1 LAVYDAGTDRVEVR
15 DRLAAAVR
23 EAGALALQTFRGEL
37 KSWIKGKSSPVSEAD
52 LAVDALL
59 RERLLLIHDAGWL
72 SEETE
77 DDPARLQRADVWV
90 VDPIDGTRAYLAGLP
105 DWAVSVALV
114 HAGRPVVAALYAPVT
129 NELFLSIAGT
139 GATLNGVPI
148 KASTGDRIADA
159 KFSGPKRRLE
169 SLATIEPGIQSMP
182 RVPSLAL
189 RLARVATGALDGAF
203 AGPDSHDWDLAAAD
217 LLVHEAGGL
226 ISTVTGQSLTTIG
239 PIRSMT
245 RCWPPGARGMRC
257 CSASLAIGLPN
268 SRDRASLDRGDG
280 VMAEQAHGQQLLHLV
295 FGGELTD
302 LDHVQFRSL
311 DQLDIVGVYPNYATA
326 YAAWKS
332 KAQQTV
338 DNAHMRYF
346 IVHLHRLLDPETD
359 QRAKR

>member
-1 LAVYDAGTDRVEVR
+1 VEVR

-23 EAGALALQTFRGEL
+23 EAGALALQTFRGQL

-59 RERLLLIHDAGWL
+59 RERLLTIHDAGWL

-77 DDPARLQRADVWV
+77 DDPARLLRSDVWV

-114 HAGRPVVAALYAPVT
+114 NAGRPVVAALYAPVT
-129 NELFLSIAGT
+129 DELFLSIAGT

-148 KASTGDRIADA
+148 KASKGDQIADA

-169 SLATIEPGIQSMP
+169 SLATIEPAIQTMP

-226 ISTVTGQSLTTIG
+226 ISTVTGESLVYNRPNPVHDALLAAG
-239 PIRSMT
+239 R
-245 RCWPPGARGMRC
+245 ARH
-257 CSASLAIGLPN
+257 AVLLSLI
-268 SRDRASLDRGDG
+268 RDRL
-280 VMAEQAHGQQLLHLV
+280 AEFA
-295 FGGELTD
+295 
-302 LDHVQFRSL
+302 
-311 DQLDIVGVYPNYATA
+311 
-326 YAAWKS
+326 
-332 KAQQTV
+332 
-338 DNAHMRYF
+338 
-346 IVHLHRLLDPETD
+346 
-359 QRAKR
+359 

>member
-1 LAVYDAGTDRVEVR
+1 MAVSDGAMDRAEVR

-23 EAGALALQTFRGEL
+23 EAGALALQTFRGQL

-59 RERLLLIHDAGWL
+59 RERLLTIHDAGWL

-77 DDPARLQRADVWV
+77 DDPARLQRSDVWV

-114 HAGRPVVAALYAPVT
+114 NAGRPVVAALYAPVT
-129 NELFLSIAGT
+129 DELFLSIAGT

-148 KASTGDRIADA
+148 KASKGDQIADA

-169 SLATIEPGIQSMP
+169 SLATIEPAIQTMP

-226 ISTVTGQSLTTIG
+226 ISTVTGQSLVYNRPNPVHDALLAAG
-239 PIRSMT
+239 R
-245 RCWPPGARGMRC
+245 ARH
-257 CSASLAIGLPN
+257 AVLLSLI
-268 SRDRASLDRGDG
+268 RDRL
-280 VMAEQAHGQQLLHLV
+280 AEFA
-295 FGGELTD
+295 
-302 LDHVQFRSL
+302 
-311 DQLDIVGVYPNYATA
+311 
-326 YAAWKS
+326 
-332 KAQQTV
+332 
-338 DNAHMRYF
+338 
-346 IVHLHRLLDPETD
+346 
-359 QRAKR
+359 

>member
-1 LAVYDAGTDRVEVR
+1 MRRPCAWKVSPLPAGDPDIDRADSDRAEVDPADVR

-23 EAGALALQTFRGEL
+23 EGGALALQTFRGQI
-37 KSWIKGKSSPVSEAD
+37 KSWIKDKTSPVSEAD

-59 RERLLLIHDAGWL
+59 RERLTAIRDVGWL

-77 DDPARLQRADVWV
+77 DDPARLTETEVWV

-169 SLATIEPGIQSMP
+169 SLATIEPGIQTMP

-189 RLARVATGALDGAF
+189 RLARVATGTLDGAF
-203 AGPDSHDWDLAAAD
+203 AG
-217 LLVHEAGGL
+217 
-226 ISTVTGQSLTTIG
+226 
-239 PIRSMT
+239 
-245 RCWPPGARGMRC
+245 
-257 CSASLAIGLPN
+257 
-268 SRDRASLDRGDG
+268 
-280 VMAEQAHGQQLLHLV
+280 
-295 FGGELTD
+295 
-302 LDHVQFRSL
+302 
-311 DQLDIVGVYPNYATA
+311 
-326 YAAWKS
+326 
-332 KAQQTV
+332 
-338 DNAHMRYF
+338 
-346 IVHLHRLLDPETD
+346 
-359 QRAKR
+359 